1 MTTTAGSFGAEG
13 PPRIAARFS
22 SKVQAQVARTAQAQ
36 VASKVKLAQD
46 AVIARAGLSREAL
59 EAAALEN
66 RKIFEH
72 TIVSESRAILAE
84 AIKRTERAE
93 WIAFKSKSDNDCSYF
108 GIYQYQNTL
117 CTDENLSTLQFAF
130 DLYER
135 AYQLATRLA
144 RSNPDTFGLAEQG
157 FTSFDDAALDARCTV
172 LADPKRPELS
182 AKLTWRGY
190 ARLQW
195 YKAVCYVTSTA
206 FWATNRRTGFLY
218 GIGKT
223 QSEIYHHHEAAGA
236 PWTVADADLWAWGPD
251 TVKQANASLWGA
263 ARTAGKQFFLPLPTQ
278 AFLAASQDPGLD
290 QPWLWEQ
297 TGRLVDTQRLAE
309 YKRGRARREER
320 RAERADRAGFFGTA
334 DMWRAIGGG
343 ERCQQCP
350 KNAPWQN
357 RLPEA
362 YDPTYSLPPDFELAL
377 LFSTQGSGLFP
388 LHDLV
393 GKGDKSWVVPTGP
406 LLVQHTR
413 RWLDEVLTKDII
425 DHTLR
430 SQLVYFDYL
439 ARFMER
445 TPLSEVDPSQIAG
458 LRAQGAVIREGNREY
473 VVWIPSSGLTLQELE
488 KFTRDVQKA
497 RSMKVAGTINSVL
510 VTIAALV
517 AKVGGVYGVIVAVV
531 IIVVAA
537 LIQLFTWL
545 FGGSLVGCPKAPR
558 LPTLRT
564 FDDPRCNA
572 DIAKSG
578 QTIEEGWNRLAAG
591 ARQVGINI
599 SFPSSKPP
607 PAPPPLPPN
616 SDPLDIHFP
625 GFDFTPPPPPA
636 AKKSALVPTLL
647 IGGALATGAYFLLRK

>member
-1 MTTTAGSFGAEG
+1 MSAGSFGAEG
-13 PPRIAARFS
+13 PPRIAARFEQQ
-22 SKVQAQVARTAQAQ
+22 VGAQVRT
-36 VASKVKLAQD
+36 QD
-46 AVIARAGLSREAL
+46 RARAKVSQARGAFAPNTLNREAL
-59 EAAALEN
+59 EAAALES
-66 RKIFEH
+66 RKIFEG
-72 TIVSESRAILAE
+72 TIVAESRAILAE

-108 GIYQYQNTL
+108 GIYQYQNTP
-117 CTDENLSTLQFAF
+117 CTEENLGTLQFSL

-135 AYQLATRLA
+135 AFQLATRLA

-157 FTSFDDAALDARCTV
+157 FATFDDAALDSRCPV
-172 LADPKRPELS
+172 LADPRRPELS
-182 AKLTWRGY
+182 RRLTWRGY

-223 QSEIYHHHEAAGA
+223 QPDIYHHHQASGA
-236 PWTVADADLWAWGPD
+236 PWTVDGADLWAWGPEV
-251 TVKQANASLWGA
+251 VKQSTAGLWGA
-263 ARTAGKQFFLPLPTQ
+263 ARQAGKQFFLPLPTQ

-297 TGRLVDTQRLAE
+297 TGRLVDTQKLAE
-309 YKRGRARREER
+309 QKRGQARRGER
-320 RAERADRAGFFGTA
+320 RAERADRAGYVGKA

-350 KNAPWQN
+350 KNAPWKN
-357 RLPEA
+357 RLPEV

-393 GKGDKSWVVPTGP
+393 GKGDKTWVVPSGP
-406 LLVQHTR
+406 LLIKHTR
-413 RWLDEVLTKDII
+413 HWLDEVLTLDIA

-430 SQLVYFDYL
+430 SQLVYLDYL
-439 ARFMER
+439 GRFMER
-445 TPLSEVDPSQIAG
+445 TPLSEVDPSQIPG
-458 LRAQGAVIREGNREY
+458 LRAQGAVIREGGREY

-488 KFTRDVQKA
+488 KFTRDAQKA
-497 RSMKVAGTINSVL
+497 QSMKVAGTINGVLFMVAAAVITSVPIG
-510 VTIAALV
+510 TI
-517 AKVGGVYGVIVAVV
+517 VGVV
-531 IIVVAA
+531 LIVVAL

-558 LPTLRT
+558 PPTLRT
-564 FDDPRCNA
+564 FDDPKCNA

-578 QTIEEGWNRLAAG
+578 QTIEESWQNLARG
-591 ARQVGINI
+591 AAQVGINI
-599 SFPSSKPP
+599 SFPGSKPP
-607 PAPPPLPPN
+607 PAPPPLPAN
-616 SDPLDIHFP
+616 SDPLEIHFP
-625 GFDFTPPPPPA
+625 GFDFKPPPQ
-636 AKKSALVPTLL
+636 AKKSSALVPTLL

>member
-13 PPRIAARFS
+13 PPRLATRFS
-22 SKVQAQVARTAQAQ
+22 SKIKRTVGAQDQ

-59 EAAALEN
+59 KAAALEN
-66 RKIFEH
+66 RKIFER

-251 TVKQANASLWGA
+251 AVKQANASLWGA

-320 RAERADRAGFFGTA
+320 RAERADRAGFLGKV

-343 ERCQQCP
+343 ERSQQCP
-350 KNAPWQN
+350 KNAPWKN

-393 GKGDKSWVVPTGP
+393 GKGDKNWVVPTGP

-439 ARFMER
+439 SRFMER

-488 KFTRDVQKA
+488 KQTKEAQKIQ
-497 RSMKVAGTINSVL
+497 SMKVAGRISGALLT
-510 VTIAALV
+510 AGALV
-517 AKVGGVYGVIVAVV
+517 SSVPVVGWIIAVV
-531 IIVVAA
+531 ALVVA
-537 LIQLFTWL
+537 LLVQLFTWL
-545 FGGSLVGCPKAPR
+545 FGGSLVGCPRAPR

-578 QTIEEGWNRLAAG
+578 QTIEEGWNNLAAG
-591 ARQVGINI
+591 AKQVGINI

-607 PAPPPLPPN
+607 PAPPVA
-616 SDPLDIHFP
+616 SGDPLDIHFP
-625 GFDFTPPPPPA
+625 GFDFTPPPPA